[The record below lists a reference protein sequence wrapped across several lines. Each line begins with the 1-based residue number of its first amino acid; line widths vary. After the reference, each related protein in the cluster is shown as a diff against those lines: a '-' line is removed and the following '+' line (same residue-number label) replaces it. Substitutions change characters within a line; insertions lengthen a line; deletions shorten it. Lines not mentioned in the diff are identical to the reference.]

1 VRYFALE
8 ELIYSQMPQ
17 YVTLLQTFVITAV
30 GIDVAA
36 VAAVVVADLHCT
48 FNRTY
53 I

>member
-1 VRYFALE
+1 VKYFALE
-8 ELIYSQMPQ
+8 ELIYSQMLQ
-17 YVTLLQTFVITAV
+17 YVTLLPTFVITAV

-36 VAAVVVADLHCT
+36 VAVADLHCT